1 MKADNPYPAPAPLV
15 LADMLAVHAWSD
27 HIDDHSRKLL
37 EWAADTIRLVVRKN
51 AQLSHDRDQAEADA
65 AHLFCLHYGPQKGG
79 AA

>member
-1 MKADNPYPAPAPLV
+1 MPTDNPYPAPAPLV

-27 HIDDHSRKLL
+27 QLDDHSRKLL
-37 EWAADTIRLVVRKN
+37 EWAADTIRLVVRRN

-65 AHLFCLHYGPQKGG
+65 AHLFTLHYGQQKGG